1 MDMLERLQGEGALLG
16 KLRCLFQVLRGKAP
30 QVGRLA
36 IALYDEATDCVKTF
50 LALEEPSNS
59 LGHYHA
65 RLSETTWLLTVARSL
80 RPRLIEDLR
89 VLAGS
94 RKPHVKQL
102 LDAGYLSSYTLP
114 MCVNGHFFGFI
125 FFNAR
130 QAGAFGE
137 ALRAELDMLAH
148 LLSLMVYQERM
159 TLRTLQAT
167 LRSALGVSRVRD
179 PESAG
184 HLERMARYAW
194 LIGHHLAADHQLSD
208 EYVEHLGLFAPLHDL
223 GKLSTPDCVLLKPGP
238 LDVLETLL
246 MREHPRAGLELLD
259 ELLDNFALGGVGWV
273 QMLRNIVLYHHE
285 ALDGSGYPEGLVGRA
300 IPLEAR
306 IVAVADVFDAL
317 TSERPYKQA
326 WPNELAFSLLRQEAG
341 VRLDEACVAVLLAHP
356 EAVREIQQQCAESR
370 FG

>member
-30 QVGRLA
+30 QVERLA

-167 LRSALGVSRVRD
+167 LRSALGVSR
-179 PESAG
+179 
-184 HLERMARYAW
+184 AR
-194 LIGHHLAADHQLSD
+194 
-208 EYVEHLGLFAPLHDL
+208 
-223 GKLSTPDCVLLKPGP
+223 
-238 LDVLETLL
+238 
-246 MREHPRAGLELLD
+246 
-259 ELLDNFALGGVGWV
+259 
-273 QMLRNIVLYHHE
+273 
-285 ALDGSGYPEGLVGRA
+285 
-300 IPLEAR
+300 
-306 IVAVADVFDAL
+306 
-317 TSERPYKQA
+317 
-326 WPNELAFSLLRQEAG
+326 
-341 VRLDEACVAVLLAHP
+341 
-356 EAVREIQQQCAESR
+356 
-370 FG
+370 

>member
-1 MDMLERLQGEGALLG
+1 M
-16 KLRCLFQVLRGKAP
+16 
-30 QVGRLA
+30 
-36 IALYDEATDCVKTF
+36 
-50 LALEEPSNS
+50 
-59 LGHYHA
+59 
-65 RLSETTWLLTVARSL
+65 ARSL

-94 RKPHVKQL
+94 HRKPHVKQL

-130 QAGAFGE
+130 QAGALGE

-167 LRSALGVSRVRD
+167 LRSALGVACRD

-194 LIGHHLAADHQLSD
+194 LIGHHLAADHQFLSD

-223 GKLSTPDCVLLKPGP
+223 GKLRTPDRVLLKPGP
-238 LDVLETLL
+238 LEVLETLL
-246 MREHPRAGLELLD
+246 MR
-259 ELLDNFALGGVGWV
+259 
-273 QMLRNIVLYHHE
+273 
-285 ALDGSGYPEGLVGRA
+285 
-300 IPLEAR
+300 
-306 IVAVADVFDAL
+306 
-317 TSERPYKQA
+317 
-326 WPNELAFSLLRQEAG
+326 
-341 VRLDEACVAVLLAHP
+341 
-356 EAVREIQQQCAESR
+356 
-370 FG
+370 